1 MLGFALCGLV
11 LGRRPL
17 LPGQGG
23 SALASGS
30 AVSGLSQQP
39 LFGQRQRLAGC
50 HDHVVVHAHVEQ
62 GQRAHDHLAHGVY
75 LAEVA
80 RQLPL
85 GLAGVA
91 TGGTLA
97 FTFFG
102 VVLGPP
108 VFGALSGVFQTY
120 RAGYL
125 ALAVPT
131 ALCCV
136 ALLRARQ
143 LARPLSTH
151 RRVRSLAQ
159 AWCLRR
165 ARAAKPRPPASS
177 RASDEGSG
185 TSLSRSV
192 MMASDWRPGLS
203 CSRKRMS

>member
-50 HDHVVVHAHVEQ
+50 HDH
-62 GQRAHDHLAHGVY
+62 LAHGVY

-80 RQLPL
+80 RQAPL